1 MEPYRTEYVLAY
13 QAPKGTT
20 QVRGKEALEAA
31 KLLGIAAPFLSSD
44 DSVMGMDKYHRSVTG
59 QKIWKK
65 EVPNI

>member
-1 MEPYRTEYVLAY
+1 MEPYKTVYVLAY

-31 KLLGIAAPFLSSD
+31 KLLGIVAPFLSSD
-44 DSVMGMDKYHRSVTG
+44 DSVMGMDKYHRSITG